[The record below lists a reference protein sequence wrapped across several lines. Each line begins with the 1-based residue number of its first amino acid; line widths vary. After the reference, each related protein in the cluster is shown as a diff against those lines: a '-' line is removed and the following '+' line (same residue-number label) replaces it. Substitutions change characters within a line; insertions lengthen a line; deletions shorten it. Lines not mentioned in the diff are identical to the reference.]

1 MTTIP
6 LCSCR
11 RHRSIPR
18 FDVKYCNNPSAS
30 VAQHNVGS
38 ACVKSVTHNFPE
50 AIKALL
56 HPIASDAGKILR
68 PHRIRKISVD
78 KNAIQSSTN
87 WVRLGLRCDT
97 PIHSQQNIGKYIF
110 RSFNS
115 RILRV
120 LSNSGLS
127 ILGPNPHRIG
137 VCITHHLTRKGDW
150 LGSIPS
156 QIFRTRTSF
165 ARAGPLPAI
174 RMSGRHTRLVRV
186 EMRMR

>member
-1 MTTIP
+1 MQNNDWNFGTHLCMTTIP
-6 LCSCR
+6 LFSCR
-11 RHRSIPR
+11 RHRSLPR

-38 ACVKSVTHNFPE
+38 DACVKSVTHNFPE

-120 LSNSGLS
+120 LSNFGLR
-127 ILGPNPHRIG
+127 P
-137 VCITHHLTRKGDW
+137 
-150 LGSIPS
+150 GSIS
-156 QIFRTRTSF
+156 RTRPGME
-165 ARAGPLPAI
+165 ALAD
-174 RMSGRHTRLVRV
+174 SGGT
-186 EMRMR
+186 